1 MTFQIINATTKQPI
15 NLAEFDS
22 KYCTFTGTPE
32 LSNEFGLWFY
42 WLEGVFDTYADIA
55 DKAKNSIIY
64 EQVVQDHSN
73 RMMTCDQVVKCLIIY
88 EGKLVLPT
96 DDFETLNYELEQ
108 VKTLIK
114 FFLSEGIRKEYY
126 FEFHY

>member
-1 MTFQIINATTKQPI
+1 MTFQIINTTTKQPI

-22 KYCTFTGTPE
+22 KYCTITGTPE
-32 LSNEFGLWFY
+32 LSKEFGLWFH
-42 WLEGVFDTYADIA
+42 WLEGVFNTYADIA
-55 DKAKNSIIY
+55 DKAKDSIIY
-64 EQVVQDHSN
+64 EQVVHDHSN

-96 DDFETLNYELEQ
+96 DDFETLSYELEQ

-114 FFLSEGIRKEYY
+114 LSLI
-126 FEFHY
+126 HI

>member
-1 MTFQIINATTKQPI
+1 M
-15 NLAEFDS
+15 AEFDS

-32 LSNEFGLWFY
+32 LSKEFGLWFY
-42 WLEGVFDTYADIA
+42 WLEGVFNTYADIA
-55 DKAKNSIIY
+55 DNTKDSLIY
-64 EQVVQDHSN
+64 RQVVHDHSN
-73 RMMTCDQVVKCLIIY
+73 RMMTCDQVVQCLIIC

-96 DDFETLNYELEQ
+96 DDFETLSYELEQ

-114 FFLSEGIRKEYY
+114 FFLSDSIRKEYY

>member
-1 MTFQIINATTKQPI
+1 MNK
-15 NLAEFDS
+15 
-22 KYCTFTGTPE
+22 
-32 LSNEFGLWFY
+32 
-42 WLEGVFDTYADIA
+42 
-55 DKAKNSIIY
+55 
-64 EQVVQDHSN
+64 VVHDHSN
-73 RMMTCDQVVKCLIIY
+73 RMMTCDQVCLIIY

-96 DDFETLNYELEQ
+96 DNFETLNYELEQ

>member
-1 MTFQIINATTKQPI
+1 MTFQIINTTTKQPI

-22 KYCTFTGTPE
+22 KYCTLTGTPE
-32 LSNEFGLWFY
+32 LSKEFGLWFH
-42 WLEGVFDTYADIA
+42 WLEGVFNTYADIA
-55 DKAKNSIIY
+55 DKAKDSIIY
-64 EQVVQDHSN
+64 E
-73 RMMTCDQVVKCLIIY
+73 QVVKCLIIY

-96 DDFETLNYELEQ
+96 DDFETLNYEQ

>member
-1 MTFQIINATTKQPI
+1 MRFH
-15 NLAEFDS
+15 
-22 KYCTFTGTPE
+22 
-32 LSNEFGLWFY
+32 
-42 WLEGVFDTYADIA
+42 WLEGVFNTYA
-55 DKAKNSIIY
+55 DKAKDSIIY
-64 EQVVQDHSN
+64 EQVVH

-96 DDFETLNYELEQ
+96 DDFETLSYEQ
-108 VKTLIK
+108 IKTLIK

>member
-1 MTFQIINATTKQPI
+1 M
-15 NLAEFDS
+15 AEFDS
-22 KYCTFTGTPE
+22 KYCTITGTPE
-32 LSNEFGLWFY
+32 LSKEFGFH
-42 WLEGVFDTYADIA
+42 WLEGVFNTYADIA
-55 DKAKNSIIY
+55 DKAKDSIIY
-64 EQVVQDHSN
+64 EQVIYEQVIYEQVVYDHSN

-96 DDFETLNYELEQ
+96 DDFETLNYEQ

>member
-1 MTFQIINATTKQPI
+1 MKENIVKNGLWHSKLLTQQPI
-15 NLAEFDS
+15 NLAVSIVQLQVLLNFPKS
-22 KYCTFTGTPE
+22 LGFTG
-32 LSNEFGLWFY
+32 
-42 WLEGVFDTYADIA
+42 VFNTYADIA
-55 DKAKNSIIY
+55 DKAKDSIIY
-64 EQVVQDHSN
+64 EQVVHAHSN

-96 DDFETLNYELEQ
+96 DDFETLSYEQ

-114 FFLSEGIRKEYY
+114 FFLSESIRKKYY

>member
-1 MTFQIINATTKQPI
+1 MTFQIIDTTTKLPI

-22 KYCTFTGTPE
+22 KYCTLTGTPE
-32 LSNEFGLWFY
+32 LINEFGLWFH
-42 WLEGVFDTYADIA
+42 WLEGVFNTYADIA
-55 DKAKNSIIY
+55 DKAKDSIMY
-64 EQVVQDHSN
+64 EQVVHNHSN

-96 DDFETLNYELEQ
+96 DDFETLSYEFEQ

>member
-1 MTFQIINATTKQPI
+1 M
-15 NLAEFDS
+15 AEFDS
-22 KYCTFTGTPE
+22 KYCTITGTPE
-32 LSNEFGLWFY
+32 LSKEFGFH
-42 WLEGVFDTYADIA
+42 WLEGVFNTYADIA
-55 DKAKNSIIY
+55 DKAKDSIIY
-64 EQVVQDHSN
+64 EQVIYEQVVYDHSN

-96 DDFETLNYELEQ
+96 DDFETLNYEQ

>member
-1 MTFQIINATTKQPI
+1 MKFQIINTTTKQPI

-32 LSNEFGLWFY
+32 LPKKFGLWFH
-42 WLEGVFDTYADIA
+42 WLEGIFNTYADIA
-55 DKAKNSIIY
+55 DKAKDSTMYI
-64 EQVVQDHSN
+64 QVVHGQSN
-73 RMMTCDQVVKCLIIY
+73 RMMTCDQVARCLIICV
-88 EGKLVLPT
+88 GKLVLPT
-96 DDFETLNYELEQ
+96 DDFESLNYELEQ
-108 VKTLIK
+108 VKRLIK

>member
-1 MTFQIINATTKQPI
+1 MTFKIINTTTKLPI

-32 LSNEFGLWFY
+32 LSNEFAEWFP
-42 WLEGVFDTYADIA
+42 WLESVFNTYADIA
-55 DKAKNSIIY
+55 DNTKGSLIY
-64 EQVVQDHSN
+64 RQVVRYHSN
-73 RMMTCDQVVKCLIIY
+73 RMMTCDQVARCLIICV
-88 EGKLVLPT
+88 GKLVLPT
-96 DDFETLNYELEQ
+96 DDFESLNYELEQ
-108 VKTLIK
+108 VKRLIK

>member
-1 MTFQIINATTKQPI
+1 MTFQIINTTTKQPI

-22 KYCTFTGTPE
+22 KYCTPE
-32 LSNEFGLWFY
+32 LSKEFGLCH
-42 WLEGVFDTYADIA
+42 WLEGVFNTYADIA
-55 DKAKNSIIY
+55 DKAKDSIIY
-64 EQVVQDHSN
+64 EQVVHDHSN

-96 DDFETLNYELEQ
+96 DDFETLSYELEQ

-114 FFLSEGIRKEYY
+114 FFLSESIRKKYY

>member
-1 MTFQIINATTKQPI
+1 M
-15 NLAEFDS
+15 AEFDS

-32 LSNEFGLWFY
+32 LFNELWFH
-42 WLEGVFDTYADIA
+42 WLEGIFNTYADIA
-55 DKAKNSIIY
+55 DKAKDSIIY
-64 EQVVQDHSN
+64 EQVVHGH

-96 DDFETLNYELEQ
+96 DDFETLNYEQ

-114 FFLSEGIRKEYY
+114 FFLSEGIRKKYY

>member
-1 MTFQIINATTKQPI
+1 MKFQIINTTTKQPI

-32 LSNEFGLWFY
+32 LINEFGLWFY

-73 RMMTCDQVVKCLIIY
+73 RMMTCDQVARCLIICV
-88 EGKLVLPT
+88 GKLVLPT